1 LSSPTLPS
9 IDISIVLNL
18 HDEARFLDRT
28 VASLREA
35 VAYARADG
43 LSAELVIVL
52 DNATSETAAKV
63 AAMDFS
69 EMGEIHILEV
79 SHGSLGPARNSGIAA
94 SRGRYIA
101 TADGDDLVS
110 FNFFSAMIEE
120 AERNPGAIIV
130 PEFLYA
136 FGTRYHLWQYFG
148 TDRVSKLAFFGYH
161 PFCSRVFFPRELAQ
175 DIRYVD
181 TKATRFF
188 AYEDWHFNCE
198 AVAAGYEFRTAANT
212 ILFYRQRSTS
222 IMAQEGHDKLCP
234 HSRYFS
240 SDHFLKGL
248 RVSYDAARKS
258 PKVPK
263 YAPEGT
269 RLYCMN
275 SQILL
280 ELVYAANQIE
290 SGIDF
295 EHLKY
300 MPMGSNVGWPYQ
312 QALGL
317 ASAYFEALEKL
328 NGRTYDDIVLLP
340 FLSNGGAEKFLL
352 EVSKSLLATNVA
364 QRVLIMTGQEFE
376 QHEGVDQL
384 PSNVDFLDLRELA
397 DRHGV
402 KDLGPLLLRLIQSS
416 APRARLHTNGPGF
429 AIDFLLRYYRALPE
443 NRIAYYYFCAETLPH
458 QQLHFTYGSSLNFL
472 SEALNGIGW
481 VISDHARILED
492 LQKIVH
498 LAPAK
503 AETLYAPVPP
513 SVESLTRLP
522 YSPGSRPLRILW
534 ASRIDTQKRP
544 DLVPR
549 IARKLEERGVSVSID
564 MYGSS
569 VFGYSMPAG
578 VSRDGP
584 VRHRGAFRG
593 FSSLPHDQYDLF
605 LYTSSYDGLPN
616 VVLEALSC
624 SMLVVAPDVGGLREV
639 ITPQTGVLIAHEED
653 DEVLIEHYADALAA
667 IANGGIQPLPL
678 IRNAQR
684 LIEERHSEEAHR
696 QRIASIFRP
705 TGN

>member
-1 LSSPTLPS
+1 MSLPSLPS

-43 LSAELVIVL
+43 LSIELVIVL
-52 DNATSETAAKV
+52 DNATRETAAKV

-69 EMGEIHILEV
+69 WMDGVCFLEV

-110 FNFFSAMIEE
+110 FNFFSAMMEE
-120 AERNPGAIIV
+120 AERTPLAIII

-161 PFCSRVFFPRELAQ
+161 PFCSRVFFPRELAREIQ
-175 DIRYVD
+175 YVD
-181 TKATRFF
+181 TKATGFF

-198 AVAAGYEFRTAANT
+198 AIAAGYEFRTAANT
-212 ILFYRQRSTS
+212 VLFYRQRSTS

-234 HSRYFS
+234 YSRYFS
-240 SDHFLKGL
+240 ADHFLKEL
-248 RVSYDAARKS
+248 QPAYDSARKF

-275 SQILL
+275 SQVFL

-290 SGIDF
+290 PGIDF

-300 MPMGSNVGWPYQ
+300 MPVGANVGWPYQ
-312 QALGL
+312 QTLDL
-317 ASAYFEALEKL
+317 ASAYFEALEKS
-328 NGRTYDDIVLLP
+328 NGGIYDDVVLLP
-340 FLSNGGAEKFLL
+340 FLSNGGAEKYLL

-364 QRVLIMTGQEFE
+364 KRILIVTGQDFE
-376 QHEGVDQL
+376 QHEGVGQL
-384 PSNVDFLDLRELA
+384 PVNVDFLDLRKLA
-397 DRHGV
+397 DRHGIQ
-402 KDLGPLLLRLIQSS
+402 DLSALLLRIIQSS
-416 APRARLHTNGPGF
+416 APRARLHTNGPDF
-429 AIDFLLRYYRALPE
+429 AVGFLLRYYRALPE

-458 QQLHFTYGSSLNFL
+458 RQLHFIYGSSLNFL
-472 SEALNGIGW
+472 SEALPGIDW
-481 VISDHARILED
+481 VISDHARILDD
-492 LQKIVH
+492 LEKMVH
-498 LAPAK
+498 LAPAR
-503 AETLYAPVPP
+503 AETLYAPVSP
-513 SVESLTRLP
+513 STEAVTRLP
-522 YSPGSRPLRILW
+522 YSPGSRPLRVLW

-549 IARKLEERGVSVSID
+549 IAQRLEERGVKASID

-569 VFGYSMPAG
+569 VFGYPMPAG
-578 VSRDGP
+578 ISRDGP
-584 VRHRGAFRG
+584 VRHRGAFQG
-593 FSSLPHDQYDLF
+593 FSSLPHDEYDLF
-605 LYTSSYDGLPN
+605 LYTASYDGLPN

-639 ITPQTGVLIAHEED
+639 ITPETGVLVAYDAD
-653 DEVLIEHYADALAA
+653 DDVLIGHYADALAA
-667 IANGGIQPLPL
+667 IASGSILPPPL
-678 IRNAQR
+678 IRGAHR
-684 LIEERHSEEAHR
+684 LIAERHSEKAHR
-696 QRIASIFRP
+696 QRVATIFTP